1 MQLIYF
7 PHHNHNFF
15 CGKRNVAVVFFLD
28 VSYTVN
34 VHYSLLLSIECSN
47 FKCLTW
53 PANVLSCNML
63 ENHEKSICAM
73 QETSLDIQDIRILVL
88 VATRLGLL

>member
-1 MQLIYF
+1 MSPTASMFTIL
-7 PHHNHNFF
+7 FF
-15 CGKRNVAVVFFLD
+15 
-28 VSYTVN
+28 YP
-34 VHYSLLLSIECSN
+34 LSSN

-88 VATRLGLL
+88 VATKLGLL